1 MKLVFPGLLYKE
13 KAVQFINEFYE
24 YDSEINGSGGLDRY
38 LKESTYEEWLKK
50 ALADIDIAN
59 IPQSR
64 VPALTYFYIREE
76 DEKIVGMI
84 NIRLAL
90 NEFLKREGGHIGY
103 CIRPTERQKHYATD
117 MLNDAL
123 KVCDT
128 LGIKEVILT
137 CDKSNIAS
145 AGVIKNCSGE
155 LVAEFYSDI
164 FKEEIQ
170 KYIIRRQINS
180 NLTREWGRIE
190 ENYS

>member
-1 MKLVFPGLLYKE
+1 MKLVFPSLCYKE

-50 ALADIDIAN
+50 VLADIDIAN

-64 VPALTYFYIREE
+64 VPALTYFYIRVE

-84 NIRLAL
+84 NIRLSL

-128 LGIKEVILT
+128 LGMKEVILT

-145 AGVIKNCSGE
+145 AGVIKNCNGE
-155 LVAEFYSDI
+155 LVAEVYSDT
-164 FKEEIQ
+164 FKDEIQ
-170 KYIIRRQINS
+170 KYIVRR
-180 NLTREWGRIE
+180 
-190 ENYS
+190 